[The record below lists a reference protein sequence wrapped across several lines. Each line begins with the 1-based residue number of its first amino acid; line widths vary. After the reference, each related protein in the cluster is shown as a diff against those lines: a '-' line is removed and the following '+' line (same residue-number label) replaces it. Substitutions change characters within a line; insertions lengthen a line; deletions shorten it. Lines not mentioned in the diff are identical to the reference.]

1 MRIHR
6 ADDDPVRRSQVDRLT
21 ERQDK
26 PPVADPPRGGIEIVQ
41 EVGVA

>member
-6 ADDDPVRRSQVDRLT
+6 ADDDPVRHLQVYRLT
-21 ERQDK
+21 ERQDE
-26 PPVADPPRGGIEIVQ
+26 PPVADPPCDGIEIAQ